1 MARTA
6 KTTLKIKNAGV
17 LLGSSFD
24 TLDLLTNISAVD
36 SGNGVAGVSA
46 TGGAGG
52 TNMATEKLTPTT
64 SGANITLD
72 LTGLAHVFTAI
83 QGVYKNGILI
93 DASDA
98 TFGWSR
104 STNTI
109 TVLNGSNTDIFYVQ
123 YNY

>member
-6 KTTLKIKNAGV
+6 KTTIKVKNSGV

-24 TLDLLTNISAVD
+24 TFDFLSNVSAVD
-36 SGNGVAGVSA
+36 SGGGVAGVSA
-46 TGGAGG
+46 TGGAVGVN
-52 TNMATEKLTPTT
+52 TATEKLNPTT
-64 SGANITLD
+64 SGNNITLD

-83 QGVYKNGILI
+83 QGVWKNGSLL
-93 DASDA
+93 DSADA

-109 TVLNGSNTDIFYVQ
+109 TVLNASNTDVFYVQ